1 MTMKKLLVAMFFVV
15 ACASLLKADTGSG
28 ALVVLTCGTL
38 PLQFAV
44 GATRS
49 LTVNTNGQVCQ

>member
-1 MTMKKLLVAMFFVV
+1 MKKLLVVMFFVV

-38 PLQFAV
+38 QLQFAV

-49 LTVNTNGQVCQ
+49 LTINTNGQVCQ